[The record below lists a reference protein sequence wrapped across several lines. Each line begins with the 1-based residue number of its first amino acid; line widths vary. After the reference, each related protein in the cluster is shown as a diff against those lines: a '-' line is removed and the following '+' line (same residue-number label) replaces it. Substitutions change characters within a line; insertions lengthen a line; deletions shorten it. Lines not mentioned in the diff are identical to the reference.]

1 MKHFTVRPANDN
13 DIQILGRHL
22 GNHDFFYFQGTTKSY
37 NKEADIELT
46 INRMIRS
53 LTFTTLQVAELIRLA
68 GSNATYASD
77 YLERARQKKM
87 K

>member
-13 DIQILGRHL
+13 DVQILGRHL
-22 GNHDFFYFQGTTKSY
+22 GHHDFFYFRGTTKAY
-37 NKEADIELT
+37 NQEADIELT

-53 LTFTTLQVAELIRLA
+53 LTFTTLQVAELIHLA

-77 YLERARQKKM
+77 YLDKARKK
-87 K
+87 KN